1 MSDGNLE
8 AAESKVERR
17 ERLQCFLWQQRH
29 HRRHRTRDQ
38 TQHEKVK
45 RFIQDI
51 TSWSVI
57 RRRCFHLLCIDTQIC
72 SSETQTESQSS
83 PPSSAGDDRNVVP
96 AASNTRRSRA
106 NYYSISRRYLRTR
119 HTNTASFILSLWL
132 PLRVA
137 SACCVSCVSCDLHL
151 CLSSRSA
158 REVFRNPTGF
168 LCFLT
173 WTVCSSFPQCSV
185 VVPPPTV
192 CFSIFEKST
201 KKQRT
206 KHDALPSVMISGDC
220 GDGGMLLK
228 RGIMTR
234 RERKSLWRTEMTLLI
249 KIKCLSAGWNGA
261 DRASR
266 LRGRRF
272 LAPDLLLNLKT
283 FFSAV
288 EVRKEPG

>member
-1 MSDGNLE
+1 MLFQ
-8 AAESKVERR
+8 
-17 ERLQCFLWQQRH
+17 L
-29 HRRHRTRDQ
+29 HRTLGEAEQIITPLAVVTWGLDTQ
-38 TQHEKVK
+38 TQP
-45 RFIQDI
+45 RLFFPFDFL
-51 TSWSVI
+51 SV
-57 RRRCFHLLCIDTQIC
+57 LLLLVVSPAFLVIC
-72 SSETQTESQSS
+72 TAVCRLVQPEMFLETPRAFYVSS
-83 PPSSAGDDRNVVP
+83 PEQFV
-96 AASNTRRSRA
+96 
-106 NYYSISRRYLRTR
+106 L
-119 HTNTASFILSLWL
+119 HFLSVLL
-132 PLRVA
+132 L
-137 SACCVSCVSCDLHL
+137 
-151 CLSSRSA
+151 
-158 REVFRNPTGF
+158 F
-168 LCFLT
+168 
-173 WTVCSSFPQCSV
+173 
-185 VVPPPTV
+185 PPPTV

>member
-1 MSDGNLE
+1 MWPRKVSDGNLE

-29 HRRHRTRDQ
+29 RTRDQ

-51 TSWSVI
+51 MSWSVI
-57 RRRCFHLLCIDTQIC
+57 CRRCFHLLCIDTQIC

-158 REVFRNPTGF
+158 RDVFRNPTGF

-185 VVPPPTV
+185 VVPPPPQCV
-192 CFSIFEKST
+192 LAF
-201 KKQRT
+201 
-206 KHDALPSVMISGDC
+206 
-220 GDGGMLLK
+220 LK
-228 RGIMTR
+228 NQLKNK
-234 RERKSLWRTEMTLLI
+234 ELNMTL
-249 KIKCLSAGWNGA
+249 CRLSW
-261 DRASR
+261 S
-266 LRGRRF
+266 LE
-272 LAPDLLLNLKT
+272 T
-283 FFSAV
+283 V
-288 EVRKEPG
+288 ETEACC